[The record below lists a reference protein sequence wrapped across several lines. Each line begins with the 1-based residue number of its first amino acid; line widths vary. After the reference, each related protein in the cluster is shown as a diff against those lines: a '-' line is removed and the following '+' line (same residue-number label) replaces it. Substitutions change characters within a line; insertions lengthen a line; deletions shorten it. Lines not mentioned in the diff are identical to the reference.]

1 MCFLTD
7 VNLSNRQLTIVLFE
21 YCIRIHTSL
30 YTRAS
35 RFLFTYYIWILQTEN
50 IIKTKK
56 THFVR
61 VSFERAAPLRN
72 RKRELLLLHF
82 PWFYDSKLS
91 QSGNNNNN
99 NNNRWSFS
107 SDLGLRLFVSANW
120 EFWFLGFHFRIVIAI
135 ETHLIKTLIVLIY
148 NLMILGSGEMTIFF
162 WGFFSR
168 RSTLFFLW
176 HWEMS
181 DHLSSCT
188 DRLVTSDHLNSD
200 RGSNESSG
208 ESSGTTSL
216 SSSTTT
222 KAIDDKTV
230 QVEERDDVA
239 DEEEEP
245 LIQSVECRICQDE
258 DSVKNLESPC
268 SCSGSL
274 KVNYLS
280 WSLLMISF

>member
-1 MCFLTD
+1 MSFLTD

-35 RFLFTYYIWILQTEN
+35 RYLFTYYIWILQTKN

-56 THFVR
+56 THFIR
-61 VSFERAAPLRN
+61 VSFERAAPSRN

-148 NLMILGSGEMTIFF
+148 NLYDSWL
-162 WGFFSR
+162 R
-168 RSTLFFLW
+168 RNDDFFLGVF
-176 HWEMS
+176 
-181 DHLSSCT
+181 LS
-188 DRLVTSDHLNSD
+188 
-200 RGSNESSG
+200 
-208 ESSGTTSL
+208 
-216 SSSTTT
+216 
-222 KAIDDKTV
+222 
-230 QVEERDDVA
+230 QVNVVFCGIE
-239 DEEEEP
+239 
-245 LIQSVECRICQDE
+245 
-258 DSVKNLESPC
+258 
-268 SCSGSL
+268 G
-274 KVNYLS
+274 
-280 WSLLMISF
+280 

>member
-1 MCFLTD
+1 
-7 VNLSNRQLTIVLFE
+7 
-21 YCIRIHTSL
+21 
-30 YTRAS
+30 
-35 RFLFTYYIWILQTEN
+35 
-50 IIKTKK
+50 
-56 THFVR
+56 
-61 VSFERAAPLRN
+61 
-72 RKRELLLLHF
+72 
-82 PWFYDSKLS
+82 
-91 QSGNNNNN
+91 
-99 NNNRWSFS
+99 
-107 SDLGLRLFVSANW
+107 
-120 EFWFLGFHFRIVIAI
+120 
-135 ETHLIKTLIVLIY
+135 
-148 NLMILGSGEMTIFF
+148 
-162 WGFFSR
+162 
-168 RSTLFFLW
+168 
-176 HWEMS
+176 MS

-200 RGSNESSG
+200 RGSIASSG

-274 KVNYLS
+274 KVNYLC
-280 WSLLMISF
+280 